1 VNVQRYNLW
10 IQTTIQEMAKAEK
23 LQQSPKVNAAQK
35 TQKTTKKY
43 GK

>member
-10 IQTTIQEMAKAEK
+10 IQNTIKEMANAEK
-23 LQQSPKVNAAQK
+23 LPQSPKVKAAQK